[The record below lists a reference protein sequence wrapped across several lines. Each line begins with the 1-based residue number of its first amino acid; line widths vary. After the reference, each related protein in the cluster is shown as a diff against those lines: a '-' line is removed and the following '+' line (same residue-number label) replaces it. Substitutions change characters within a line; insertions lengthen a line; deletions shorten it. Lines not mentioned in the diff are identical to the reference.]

1 MSSASAFEVAHAV
14 GAVPIAVLVALRV
27 RGVRRASA
35 WWILAAAFAVSFVAD
50 SLAHWVSPPL
60 ISQVYPVTQAGLFA
74 LVLAPASVAVPVVGL
89 ALAAAGASITWRE
102 AAGLDL
108 LLHAVA
114 WGSTALLAWRYVV
127 PGALR
132 TALLVGF
139 GGGLV
144 AWAGFVLDPGWFWWL
159 AYQVTRALAAGWFA
173 VAVWQA
179 RADDA
184 P

>member
-1 MSSASAFEVAHAV
+1 MTFGYAAAFV
-14 GAVPIAVLVALRV
+14 GLVPFLAVLA
-27 RGVRRASA
+27 RRPKGSA
-35 WWILAAAFAVSFVAD
+35 WWWLAAAFGVSFVAD
-50 SLAHWVSPPL
+50 MGALALGHPL
-60 ISQVYPVTQAGLFA
+60 LSQVYPVAQSGIFA
-74 LVLAPASVAVPVVGL
+74 LVLAPASVAVPVIGL
-89 ALAAAGASITWRE
+89 ALAAAGASVTWRD
-102 AAGLDL
+102 AAGLDF

-114 WGSTALLAWRYVV
+114 WGSTAVLAWRYVM

-144 AWAGFVLDPGWFWWL
+144 AWAGFVLEPGWFWWL

-179 RADDA
+179 TLDKGADA
-184 P
+184 LA